1 MLTLVSEDGPAL
13 VDRDGLGD
21 DGPGRLAR
29 YWFDLADRAGGVPP
43 RSAFDPIE
51 IPGLLPRLIVVEHLG
66 GEDFRYRLMG
76 TEVDRFTKAR
86 YTGKRT
92 SEIEGHGPGNR
103 IHALYVA
110 TLAFE
115 RPIGMSLPYVGRS
128 SVCTAVRQIAVPFR
142 TGDVPDQVISL
153 IEFVMKPNVIPRLLA
168 ASDRRLL

>member
-1 MLTLVSEDGPAL
+1 MRTPVSEEGPAP
-13 VDRDGLGD
+13 VRPEDLGD
-21 DGPGRLAR
+21 DDLGRLAR
-29 YWFDLADRAGGVPP
+29 YWFELAAEAGGVPP
-43 RSAFDPIE
+43 RSAFDPARIE
-51 IPGLLPRLIVVEHLG
+51 RLLPRLIVVEHVG
-66 GEDFRYRLMG
+66 GQDFRYRLLG

-115 RPIGMSLPYVGRS
+115 CPIGMALPYVGRS
-128 SVCTAVRQIAVPFR
+128 TVCTAVRQIAVPFR
-142 TGDVPDQVISL
+142 SGEEPDQIVSL

-168 ASDRRLL
+168 ASDRRLI